1 MKALKNNICSF
12 IMGMAPVWIPVVMI
26 VLIGAIAPVF
36 GIR

>member
-12 IMGMAPVWIPVVMI
+12 LMGMAPVGIPVVMI
-26 VLIGAIAPVF
+26 VLIGEIAPAF